1 MGRLNLKKIIN
12 KKNNKNLHGTR
23 AHGARVRGA
32 RVPKRHYRAPEF
44 FFFFLIFSLL

>member
-23 AHGARVRGA
+23 AHGARV
-32 RVPKRHYRAPEF
+32 PKRHYRAPEF